1 MPGAGHAG
9 AAQAD
14 ARIGVG
20 RQLCLCLVFC
30 AFAGALFA
38 LRPETRAVFTAGLAP
53 AVQLLVGLGAGA
65 ALALNSLLS
74 YRLARFSPG
83 NARTIDGYDRLD
95 LSGWNP
101 LWFALAAG
109 IGEELLFRG
118 ALQPLLG
125 LWAATALFVAA
136 HARAYRFRV
145 DRTALAQ
152 IATLLAVGLLFG
164 VVTRYVGLYAAI
176 VAHVATDLA
185 GLHVVRKAA
194 SRRILQTAA

>member
-1 MPGAGHAG
+1 MPASASAGNCACAWCSAHSP
-9 AAQAD
+9 
-14 ARIGVG
+14 ARSS
-20 RQLCLCLVFC
+20 RC
-30 AFAGALFA
+30 A
-38 LRPETRAVFTAGLAP
+38 RKRARCSPPAWRRRCSCWSGSAP
-53 AVQLLVGLGAGA
+53 

-101 LWFALAAG
+101 LWFAFAAG

-164 VVTRYVGLYAAI
+164 VVARYVGLYAAI
-176 VAHVATDLA
+176 VTHVATDLA
-185 GLHVVRKAA
+185 GLHVVREAA